1 METVFRFTP
10 TMTALPFV
18 GAVVVLYLL
27 CGLSRRMWK
36 VWRFSSYT
44 VVIGPVVLLLM
55 LLFLIVEGMSMAA
68 ARVVVTPE
76 SVFEY
81 TGLPWNQNHRGFRLR
96 NLDSVHISH
105 DAKGEFWTAI
115 YRRGTEV
122 AIRPGSIWGANSRE
136 IKRLLEE
143 HGVMFS
149 AE

>member
-1 METVFRFTP
+1 
-10 TMTALPFV
+10 
-18 GAVVVLYLL
+18 
-27 CGLSRRMWK
+27 
-36 VWRFSSYT
+36 
-44 VVIGPVVLLLM
+44 VIGPGVLLVM
-55 LLFLIVEGMSMAA
+55 LLFLIVEGLSMAA

-81 TGLPWNQNHRGFRLR
+81 TGLPWHQNHQGFRLR

-122 AIRPGSIWGANSRE
+122 AIRPRSIWGANSRE

-143 HGVMFS
+143 RGVMFS